1 MHNTRLTLELRR
13 TIDESYPIIIGHDLA
28 HETVE
33 LASHPNLVDRRIA
46 IITDSTVAELYGTQ
60 LEKAFAE
67 VERETQTF
75 IFPAGEAS
83 KTRAMKEQLEDQ
95 LIDAGYGRD
104 SLIIALGGGVVTDLA
119 GFVAA
124 TYTRGVPYI
133 SLSTTLV
140 GAADASVGGKT
151 AVDVPQATN
160 LIGAFHQ
167 PKAVLIDLDRW
178 ITLTDE
184 QIRDGLGETIKQAC
198 IADRDFFEALEDAFV
213 TRGLSVAEFVRDDD
227 IAELTARRNC
237 LIKRDFVMSDVHE
250 GNRRMCLNLG
260 HTIGRALEAAMGYT
274 MTHGACVAVGM
285 NLQAR
290 WSVEFGYMTAGEQ
303 QRLERLLL
311 AAGMPTEIPDTVS
324 VEQIMRAMTHDKKAK
339 GGAIRFVFQKG
350 IGDVMTF
357 GDGLYARPIPHDD
370 IEAFLHKQKARNQ

>member
-1 MHNTRLTLELRR
+1 MQNTRLTLELVR
-13 TIDESYPIIIGHDLA
+13 TVDESYPIIIGHDLA

-33 LASHPNLVDRRIA
+33 LASHPDVVDRRVA
-46 IITDSTVAELYGTQ
+46 IITDSNVVELYGAQ
-60 LEKAFAE
+60 LEEAFTD

-75 IFPAGEAS
+75 VFPAGEAS
-83 KTRAMKEQLEDQ
+83 KTRAMKAQLEDQ

-119 GFVAA
+119 GFIAA

-151 AVDVPQATN
+151 AIDVPQATN

-178 ITLTDE
+178 VTLSDD

-198 IADRDFFEALEDAFV
+198 IADVKFFEALEDAFV
-213 TRGLSVAEFVRDDD
+213 TRGLSVAEFVRDDE

-290 WSVEFGYMTAGEQ
+290 WSVEFGYMTAEEQ
-303 QRLERLLL
+303 ERLERLLR
-311 AAGMPTEIPDTVS
+311 AAGMPTEIPHSVS
-324 VEQIMRAMTHDKKAK
+324 VEQIMAAMTHDKKAK

-357 GDGLYARPIPHDD
+357 DDGLYARPIEQKD
-370 IEAFLHKQKARNQ
+370 IINFLQRQKERA